1 MSLKVCLSCRER
13 IQRIAAERDGVV
25 MVTWANFN
33 YLDFVQNW
41 ILHLKRIN
49 VTTYMI
55 GTIDEKLLKA
65 SLMSSQSPF
74 PDPHL
79 VSACLT
85 FVHDGL
91 MMPIGRHSHVTT
103 PIWAHLASQTITSG
117 GTLCGLTEAFD
128 RTSKGRPTKSSKI
141 ILLSKARFC
150 INSHDDEESCRK
162 EATAVIR
169 R

>member
-25 MVTWANFN
+25 MVTWANYN

-65 SLMSSQSPF
+65 SLMISESPF
-74 PDPHL
+74 SAPHL
-79 VSACLT
+79 VSACQT
-85 FVHDGL
+85 FGNYGL
-91 MMPIGRHSHVTT
+91 MMPIGPVTT
-103 PIWAHLASQTITSG
+103 SIWTHLASQIMTSG
-117 GTLCGLTEAFD
+117 GTPCGLTEAFN

-141 ILLSKARFC
+141 ILLSKACFC
-150 INSHDDEESCRK
+150 ISSHDVDESCRK
-162 EATAVIR
+162 EATAVTIR
-169 R
+169 